1 MRRAALPT
9 YNCGPMEYTPSVAS
23 ITTKV
28 ELLLQKH
35 ADLQHR
41 YAALQA
47 ESALLSAERDLL
59 RSKHAAARAR
69 IDALLERLHPT
80 PYAPLPPAASDA
92 PESSHEAG

>member
-1 MRRAALPT
+1 
-9 YNCGPMEYTPSVAS
+9 MEHTPPDTA
-23 ITTKV
+23 IATKV

-35 ADLQHR
+35 ADLQR
-41 YAALQA
+41 RFAALQA

-80 PYAPLPPAASDA
+80 PHAPLPAAASTA
-92 PESSHEAG
+92 PESNHEAG